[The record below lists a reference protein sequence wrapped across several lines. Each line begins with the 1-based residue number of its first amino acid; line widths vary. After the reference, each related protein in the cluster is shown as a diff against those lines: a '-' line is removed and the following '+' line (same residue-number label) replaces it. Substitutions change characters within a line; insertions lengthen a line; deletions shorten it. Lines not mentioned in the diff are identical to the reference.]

1 MTGRACKSLP
11 LFPALQ
17 SISTTLLPRLDRVPA
32 GTADMRCAES
42 QRQHLKVENKM
53 VGGEMK
59 KLNNQHNPDGGGFGN
74 IQQISCSFTL
84 QFSNPTF
91 MNLS

>member
-17 SISTTLLPRLDRVPA
+17 SISTTPLPRLDRVPA
-32 GTADMRCAES
+32 GTADMWCAES
-42 QRQHLKVENKM
+42 QCQHLKVENKM

-59 KLNNQHNPDGGGFGN
+59 K
-74 IQQISCSFTL
+74 ITSTTL
-84 QFSNPTF
+84 MEGDLAIPSKSRVHLPF
-91 MNLS
+91 NLAILLL